1 MSMNLLRDLASQEL
15 PVEISDAGNIDAV
28 RILIAA
34 GLVVAMVP
42 RPVRTTK
49 NRFEQPPATVTKVTR
64 LGKQML
70 QRFPK
75 RNERTS

>member
-1 MSMNLLRDLASQEL
+1 MNLLRDLASQEL
-15 PVEISDAGNIDAV
+15 PVEISDAGHVDAV

-42 RPVRTTK
+42 RPVRTK

-70 QRFPK
+70 QRFP
-75 RNERTS
+75 RRDERTS

>member
-1 MSMNLLRDLASQEL
+1 MSMNLLRDLASQAL
-15 PVEISDAGNIDAV
+15 PVEISDPGNIDAV

-42 RPVRTTK
+42 RPLRTK

-70 QRFPK
+70 QRFPS